1 MSTCHTLDIAELHH
15 SNINAELRQN
25 FSVKQANYLE
35 NSIYN
40 WFLTIKI
47 NGKIR
52 RFDQIFGHFQV
63 SGKNVTMNTYRRV
76 RSVKNF

>member
-47 NGKIR
+47 NDKIR
-52 RFDQIFGHFQV
+52 RFDQTSVIF
-63 SGKNVTMNTYRRV
+63 K
-76 RSVKNF
+76 